1 MMAKFALGGTYWNS
15 GDFKQASEVWKAIIA
30 RFPDH
35 DLTGDQTVILHSF
48 PEWSPDAELTL
59 MNIGK
64 LSKR

>member
-1 MMAKFALGGTYWNS
+1 MAKFALGGAYWNS
-15 GDFKQASEVWKAIIA
+15 GDFKQASEVWKPI
-30 RFPDH
+30 RPRSYRR
-35 DLTGDQTVILHSF
+35 DQTVILHSF